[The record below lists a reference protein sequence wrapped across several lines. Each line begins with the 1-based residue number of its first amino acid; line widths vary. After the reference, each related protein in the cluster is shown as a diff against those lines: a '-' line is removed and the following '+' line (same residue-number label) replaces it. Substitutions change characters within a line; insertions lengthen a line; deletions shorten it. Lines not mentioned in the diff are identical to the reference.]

1 VKPAVLFGIMAYGFS
16 LPARFQLGT
25 VSVEPVFEYIIP
37 ADVLDSG
44 RTLLNKD
51 PSTSV
56 PFVSWAM
63 TVSLAVE

>member
-1 VKPAVLFGIMAYGFS
+1 LF
-16 LPARFQLGT
+16 PARLSPGIF
-25 VSVEPVFEYIIP
+25 SVEPAFEYIVP

-56 PFVSWAM
+56 PFVSCSLTVMM
-63 TVSLAVE
+63 TVE